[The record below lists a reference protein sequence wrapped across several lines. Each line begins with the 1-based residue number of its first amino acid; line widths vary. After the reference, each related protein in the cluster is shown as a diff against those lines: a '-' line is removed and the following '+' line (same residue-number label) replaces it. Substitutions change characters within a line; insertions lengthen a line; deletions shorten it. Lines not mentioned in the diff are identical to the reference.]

1 MFMLSTN
8 KYGARI
14 RKLVT
19 AALRAKKALYE
30 CPTCGKMK
38 IARKSF
44 AMWQCKSCESEFAG
58 GAYVFTTEAGAISN
72 RLVGEYQKI

>member
-1 MFMLSTN
+1 MLQSH

-14 RKLVT
+14 RKLVV

-38 IARKSF
+38 VTNRSF
-44 AMWQCKSCESEFAG
+44 ARWECRSCESKFTG
-58 GAYVFTTEAGAISN
+58 GAYIFTTETGAIAN
-72 RLVGEYQKI
+72 RMVKEYQKL